1 MPLPFFQ
8 VALIGKYQ
16 SPGMRS
22 VLECI
27 GTFLTERNIKVY
39 LEGATAANT
48 GLTGWGAYSMDDL
61 GRSCE
66 LAIVVGGDGTMP
78 GCARALAP
86 HGVPLLGVNLG
97 RLGFMTD
104 TPLDRVY
111 DVIGPILTGAYEEEE
126 RLMLEAQVLRG
137 TQCLVGGIA
146 LNDVAVH
153 RCSTLEVVEVAIG
166 FDGAAIGSV
175 MADGLIVASPTEA
188 RLTGLQQEGPSCT
201 PALKHGSLW
210 RLPHVRWSIDRWHC
224 LRMATLHFSCVATL
238 S

>member
-66 LAIVVGGDGTMP
+66 LAIVVGGDGTML
-78 GCARALAP
+78 GCARAWHPWRSAAGSESRPTGLHDGYAAGP
-86 HGVPLLGVNLG
+86 RVRRHRAN
-97 RLGFMTD
+97 
-104 TPLDRVY
+104 LDR
-111 DVIGPILTGAYEEEE
+111 
-126 RLMLEAQVLRG
+126 
-137 TQCLVGGIA
+137 CL
-146 LNDVAVH
+146 
-153 RCSTLEVVEVAIG
+153 
-166 FDGAAIGSV
+166 
-175 MADGLIVASPTEA
+175 
-188 RLTGLQQEGPSCT
+188 
-201 PALKHGSLW
+201 
-210 RLPHVRWSIDRWHC
+210 
-224 LRMATLHFSCVATL
+224 
-238 S
+238 